1 MTYFYVRKRKKI
13 TRRGQTNVSAPS
25 FRGTR
30 FKSVRGWNLARVP
43 SIDRYYLVV
52 SRDPLTS
59 LRHAD
64 WHPNRRSGA
73 VPHCGV
79 HRRIFRVPPLI
90 LTPFLSCFLFPSR
103 PPSLLCSSLS
113 SLCSSFVRPPPP
125 PPSRTSLRLD
135 CRAFHVLSD
144 CVPLTRILPRNYQ
157 EEELGKRYVVKRP
170 DLNWKERI
178 GVYRRNFMIST
189 SERAIPRSK
198 WFYPSRILRGQFN
211 LKSTGTIR

>member
-1 MTYFYVRKRKKI
+1 MTYFCVRKRKKI
-13 TRRGQTNVSAPS
+13 TRRSETNVSAPS

-30 FKSVRGWNLARVP
+30 FKSVRGGNLARVP

-64 WHPNRRSGA
+64 WHPNRRSGV

-103 PPSLLCSSLS
+103 PLLCSAHPFLPFARLS
-113 SLCSSFVRPPPP
+113 SALPLPPIAYLSKTRL
-125 PPSRTSLRLD
+125 PS
-135 CRAFHVLSD
+135 
-144 CVPLTRILPRNYQ
+144 
-157 EEELGKRYVVKRP
+157 
-170 DLNWKERI
+170 
-178 GVYRRNFMIST
+178 
-189 SERAIPRSK
+189 IPRP
-198 WFYPSRILRGQFN
+198 FRLRASYSYFAP
-211 LKSTGTIR
+211 